1 MHKRQKSIIHKKGN
15 LEFYRRL
22 SHYSTLVNIF
32 HHDGFPKRR
41 KQQLDS
47 FHSPR
52 KIEPLLPLFTKKRR
66 KDFVII
72 STHHFQ
78 IAFSHPMFAGWVTT
92 SLASK
97 EKNSEIESR
106 ENEINNQTRHDLLIF
121 NAIFLLF
128 IDFCG
133 WHITDQWS
141 QIMHGWD
148 T

>member
-1 MHKRQKSIIHKKGN
+1 
-15 LEFYRRL
+15 
-22 SHYSTLVNIF
+22 
-32 HHDGFPKRR
+32 
-41 KQQLDS
+41 
-47 FHSPR
+47 
-52 KIEPLLPLFTKKRR
+52 
-66 KDFVII
+66 
-72 STHHFQ
+72 
-78 IAFSHPMFAGWVTT
+78 MFAGWVTT